1 MPRKVNEWIG
11 KTDDTMPPPSVRLRI
26 FEQHGGRCR
35 LTGKIGKNGLKPEVT
50 YTTLD
55 GQFIELQDQPNGGH

>member
-26 FEQHGGRCR
+26 LNSMVAGAG
-35 LTGKIGKNGLKPEVT
+35 
-50 YTTLD
+50 
-55 GQFIELQDQPNGGH
+55 